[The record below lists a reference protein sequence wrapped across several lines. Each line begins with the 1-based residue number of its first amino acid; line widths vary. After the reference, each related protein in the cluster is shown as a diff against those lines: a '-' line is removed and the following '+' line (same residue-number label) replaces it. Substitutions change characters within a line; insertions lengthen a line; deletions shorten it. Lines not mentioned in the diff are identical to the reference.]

1 MYVSSWIVL
10 TSISGSR
17 KINSRG
23 RGRGRGR
30 LRWSLRIEEI
40 LGQTDITITG
50 LRETLL
56 DNLDLLLLKWL
67 AWCFE
72 SQYIKSWKK
81 IKNEPYFK

>member
-17 KINSRG
+17 KTNSK
-23 RGRGRGR
+23 GRGRGR

-72 SQYIKSWKK
+72 IKSWKK

>member
-17 KINSRG
+17 KTNS

-30 LRWSLRIEEI
+30 LRWSLRIEGI
-40 LGQTDITITG
+40 LGQTDTTVTG
-50 LRETLL
+50 LGETLL